1 MKRREF
7 LSLLGG
13 AVAAWPHGAE
23 AQTTPPTIARNWPQ
37 RLVRIVVPFV
47 PGGGT
52 DAVARIL
59 AAGLS
64 KSAGYQ
70 IVIENKGGG
79 STNIGTEAVAH
90 AAPDGY
96 TVLFCSLPFA
106 INRFLFSTLGYDS
119 FTDFAPVTL
128 IATYPDL
135 MAVPTPRRPDGRR
148 IHPLCQGQRRQDDVR
163 VVRHRHLSPSR
174 RRAVQAP
181 GRHRMTHIPYRGAGP
196 AMTDVIGGRVDVTF
210 NTFGA
215 TLSLV
220 RDGQVRGLAVTSAK
234 RFAAAPELPTVA
246 EVALPGFD
254 VTAWYALYVP
264 AQTPPEI
271 IRKLNADVVAVLG
284 EPAIRDK
291 MELLGVAVVGSS
303 PEELGRHLKSETE
316 LGGRIRRQHPGR
328 VKVPVIAGRG
338 SRGAVPHDKFSS
350 RVVIMTALSGGGSE
364 RAAAAASPTSSK
376 RCNRTTSV
384 ASGGQNSTLHG
395 VVFRKMNSPP
405 RRRPR
410 SGRRHCSIRMPR
422 AAPAYGPAP
431 GRRPARGA
439 CSSRSAR

>member
-1 MKRREF
+1 MKRRDF
-7 LSLLGG
+7 LVALGG

-23 AQTTPPTIARNWPQ
+23 AQTTPPAIARNWPQ
-37 RLVRIVVPFV
+37 RVVRIIVPFT

-128 IATYPDL
+128 LATYPDL
-135 MAVPTPRRPDGRR
+135 MAVPNASPAKTVAEFIAYAKGN
-148 IHPLCQGQRRQDDVR
+148 GGKTTFASSGTGTST
-163 VVRHRHLSPSR
+163 HLAGELFK
-174 RRAVQAP
+174 RRA
-181 GRHRMTHIPYRGAGP
+181 GIEMTHIPYRGAGP

-220 RDGQVRGLAVTSAK
+220 RNGQVRGLAVTSAK
-234 RFAAAPELPTVA
+234 RFSAAPELPSVA

-271 IRKLNADVVAVLG
+271 VRKLNSDVVAVLA
-284 EPAIRDK
+284 EPAIREK
-291 MELLGVAVVGSS
+291 MELLGVAVVGST
-303 PEELGRHLKSETE
+303 PEELGRHLKAETE
-316 LGGRIRRQHPGR
+316 LWG
-328 VKVPVIAGRG
+328 PVIKAANIRG
-338 SRGAVPHDKFSS
+338 
-350 RVVIMTALSGGGSE
+350 E
-364 RAAAAASPTSSK
+364 
-376 RCNRTTSV
+376 
-384 ASGGQNSTLHG
+384 
-395 VVFRKMNSPP
+395 
-405 RRRPR
+405 
-410 SGRRHCSIRMPR
+410 
-422 AAPAYGPAP
+422 
-431 GRRPARGA
+431 
-439 CSSRSAR
+439 

>member
-37 RLVRIVVPFV
+37 RVVRIIVPFT

-135 MAVPTPRRPDGRR
+135 MAVPNASPVKTVAEFIAFAKGNGGKTTFASSGTGTSP
-148 IHPLCQGQRRQDDVR
+148 
-163 VVRHRHLSPSR
+163 HLAGELFK
-174 RRAVQAP
+174 RRA
-181 GRHRMTHIPYRGAGP
+181 GIEMTHIPYRGAGP
-196 AMTDVIGGRVDVTF
+196 AMIDVIGGRVDVTF

-220 RDGQVRGLAVTSAK
+220 RDG
-234 RFAAAPELPTVA
+234 
-246 EVALPGFD
+246 
-254 VTAWYALYVP
+254 
-264 AQTPPEI
+264 
-271 IRKLNADVVAVLG
+271 
-284 EPAIRDK
+284 
-291 MELLGVAVVGSS
+291 
-303 PEELGRHLKSETE
+303 
-316 LGGRIRRQHPGR
+316 
-328 VKVPVIAGRG
+328 
-338 SRGAVPHDKFSS
+338 
-350 RVVIMTALSGGGSE
+350 
-364 RAAAAASPTSSK
+364 
-376 RCNRTTSV
+376 
-384 ASGGQNSTLHG
+384 
-395 VVFRKMNSPP
+395 
-405 RRRPR
+405 
-410 SGRRHCSIRMPR
+410 
-422 AAPAYGPAP
+422 
-431 GRRPARGA
+431 
-439 CSSRSAR
+439 